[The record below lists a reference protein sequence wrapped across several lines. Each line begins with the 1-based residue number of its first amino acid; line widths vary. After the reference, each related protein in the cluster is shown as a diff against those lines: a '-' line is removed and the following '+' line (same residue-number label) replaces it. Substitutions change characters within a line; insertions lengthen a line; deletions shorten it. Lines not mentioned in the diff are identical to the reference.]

1 MSLEIKTGDY
11 TNEKEVVVKIVETK
25 ELVKEYEVSE
35 QQILDTIAALE
46 ERKANCIAKIDE
58 EIAINNEMLNKV
70 RSVDRKSAVSE
81 VKK

>member
-11 TNEKEVVVKIVETK
+11 TNEKEVVVKITETK

-35 QQILDTIAALE
+35 QQVLDTIVALE
-46 ERKANCIAKIDE
+46 ARKADAIAKIDE

-70 RSVDRKSAVSE
+70 RSVDRKSAVAE
-81 VKK
+81 VKQ